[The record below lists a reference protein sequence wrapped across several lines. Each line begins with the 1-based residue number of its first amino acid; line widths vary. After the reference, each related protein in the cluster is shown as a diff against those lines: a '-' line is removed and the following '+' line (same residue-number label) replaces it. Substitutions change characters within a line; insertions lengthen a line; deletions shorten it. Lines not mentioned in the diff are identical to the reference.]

1 MILNTQETKIYT
13 RDFIALI
20 KSSDKYYGAFNID
33 ISAICSFKSSY
44 CFSSQWFILK
54 MDKKQH
60 FQPDNNKRIY
70 KKATSERPLLLK
82 LFKILI
88 NFFFLFQ
95 ILL

>member
-44 CFSSQWFILK
+44 CFSSQ
-54 MDKKQH
+54 
-60 FQPDNNKRIY
+60 
-70 KKATSERPLLLK
+70 
-82 LFKILI
+82 
-88 NFFFLFQ
+88 
-95 ILL
+95 